1 MDAGASGLAS
11 IGVFMHLSPSAMAQ
25 QWNEIPAPTDK
36 EAVSRTYDVA
46 YRTDVIDVRV
56 PTAMAASWNT

>member
-1 MDAGASGLAS
+1 
-11 IGVFMHLSPSAMAQ
+11 MAQ